1 MSEIKPVMF
10 AMNLCEKC
18 RDIKIVGDSCIG
30 CKYRKVVEAKV
41 EMNLELVTEIQ
52 QLQARLKEA
61 EGVIEFYTHEEFR
74 EGYSQ
79 GYLMGGHRY
88 DIACAA
94 CNEENKGKRARD
106 YQQKYKDKE

>member
-61 EGVIEFYTHEEFR
+61 DKVIKKAMESNR
-74 EGYSQ
+74 EIYDWAESEDLIPEITPHLFWQYSD
-79 GYLMGGHRY
+79 LK
-88 DIACAA
+88 
-94 CNEENKGKRARD
+94 E